1 MKKEIINP
9 IVQQFRERMESLKDA
24 NTIVE
29 VLHQAYKDGY
39 LDESRFLLGRVFEKF
54 EHQDTWDAAIQ
65 SYIENENN
73 IVIAT
78 RDFDTYWEDKSD
90 LKKANEK

>member
-39 LDESRFLLGRVFEKF
+39 LDENRFLLGRLFEKL

-65 SYIENENN
+65 SYIESENN

-78 RDFDTYWEDKSD
+78 RDFDAYWENKSE